1 MITFHQLKNNDK
13 ENKGF
18 FFPPISLKKLD
29 VFHTCHPL
37 NVPR

>member
-1 MITFHQLKNNDK
+1 MSTFHQLKNTDK

-18 FFPPISLKKLD
+18 FFFSISLKKLD
-29 VFHTCHPL
+29 VFHTCHLL